1 MRAYDDLTYEEYKE
15 GVVGAFCILG
25 DKGYETAEDIT
36 NYMTD
41 EDNELLIGT
50 SLALWIISIG
60 AYEIEH
66 NLLEDRVLEQLSY
79 HILRYEMGKYQDI
92 TDDERGLLEEDI
104 KFIKSKVQLIP
115 VRSYEDNE

>member
-1 MRAYDDLTYEEYKE
+1 MRAQDDLTYKEYKD
-15 GVVGAFCILG
+15 GVYDAFLILG
-25 DKGYETAEDIT
+25 DKGWETAEDIT
-36 NYMTD
+36 NRMTD

-79 HILRYEMGKYQDI
+79 HIPRYEMGKYQDI
-92 TDDERGLLEEDI
+92 TDDERKLLEEDI

-115 VRSYEDNE
+115 VRSYEDDE

>member
-1 MRAYDDLTYEEYKE
+1 MRAQDDLTYQEYKD
-15 GVVGAFCILG
+15 GVHDAFLILG
-25 DKGYETAEDIT
+25 DKNWETAEDIT
-36 NYMTD
+36 NRMTD

-79 HILRYEMGKYQDI
+79 HIPRYEMGKYEDI
-92 TDDERGLLEEDI
+92 TEEERELLENDI
-104 KFIKSKVQLIP
+104 KLIKSKVQLIP
-115 VRSYEDNE
+115 LRSYEDDE